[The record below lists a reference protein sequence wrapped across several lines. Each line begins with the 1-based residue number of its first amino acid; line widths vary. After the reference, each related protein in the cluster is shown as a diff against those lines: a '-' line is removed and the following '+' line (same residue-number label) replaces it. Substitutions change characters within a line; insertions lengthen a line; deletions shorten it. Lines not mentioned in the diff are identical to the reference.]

1 MAGNVWEW
9 TADWYLPYPG
19 NTIPGPAYGETFK
32 VIRGGAGFNDGSM
45 MRCAHRYYMK
55 PDTRV
60 AGHSIGFRC
69 VRDVE

>member
-1 MAGNVWEW
+1 
-9 TADWYLPYPG
+9 
-19 NTIPGPAYGETFK
+19 
-32 VIRGGAGFNDGSM
+32 

-69 VRDVE
+69 VKDAE